1 VKWTMEVLCYGL
13 SLPLDRNTV
22 KLCVDV
28 YTDWMMALVSQ
39 PSSTPLPIS
48 RDPNLYVQRILR
60 HLYILFLPRSDQ
72 VSPFY
77 MSICQQVLGSVQSLA
92 RETSVMSRE
101 TWETLLHF
109 LLRINHIMLAPP
121 APAGGISDLF
131 VVVLLDV
138 WLLACSRCF
147 PSRSLWQ
154 TFRQM
159 FSSWRHQPVVVEQ
172 WSRVAAALTS
182 RLLPQMFGPS
192 FPHFKVPDEDSALV
206 PANMEDERVSHTWFK
221 FLHMFSNPVDLI
233 RPAVSSSMSSSQDE
247 VFEREDSQLPG
258 IFFRA
263 MRGVSELV
271 NAFLGLTTATHFRDR
286 VPSLGFSGSRGPFR
300 DRLPPYGFS
309 RPRSGSA
316 PPTPVNFPSVPDALP
331 SKSSS
336 PPHKRQL
343 RAEHVPKLSSTSSP
357 PHHWMSFSPIP
368 PSSLP
373 LSSSAHPL
381 RCAMDSLLHLF
392 GSWLFDAAGTT
403 FVSDRSCKRTD
414 VTVISEQWAAG
425 RAEACGTLCRIFTC
439 KKTAENIQ
447 SIYLSRFY
455 LILLHS
461 LQEVCPPVAVSIL
474 LNSTCLFCCDLRGVN
489 LLLPSFL
496 SVLEMVLLD
505 RYQHLSDG
513 TGT

>member
-182 RLLPQMFGPS
+182 RSISSLRVLFTLATFGP
-192 FPHFKVPDEDSALV
+192 L
-206 PANMEDERVSHTWFK
+206 
-221 FLHMFSNPVDLI
+221 
-233 RPAVSSSMSSSQDE
+233 
-247 VFEREDSQLPG
+247 
-258 IFFRA
+258 
-263 MRGVSELV
+263 
-271 NAFLGLTTATHFRDR
+271 
-286 VPSLGFSGSRGPFR
+286 
-300 DRLPPYGFS
+300 
-309 RPRSGSA
+309 
-316 PPTPVNFPSVPDALP
+316 
-331 SKSSS
+331 
-336 PPHKRQL
+336 
-343 RAEHVPKLSSTSSP
+343 
-357 PHHWMSFSPIP
+357 
-368 PSSLP
+368 
-373 LSSSAHPL
+373 
-381 RCAMDSLLHLF
+381 
-392 GSWLFDAAGTT
+392 
-403 FVSDRSCKRTD
+403 
-414 VTVISEQWAAG
+414 
-425 RAEACGTLCRIFTC
+425 
-439 KKTAENIQ
+439 
-447 SIYLSRFY
+447 
-455 LILLHS
+455 
-461 LQEVCPPVAVSIL
+461 
-474 LNSTCLFCCDLRGVN
+474 
-489 LLLPSFL
+489 
-496 SVLEMVLLD
+496 
-505 RYQHLSDG
+505 
-513 TGT
+513 